1 MIIIINM
8 YVALYITKMF
18 TILDALILLILSQLM
33 LPKSSYSLIRI
44 KLDIV
49 IKPTEKRLV

>member
-1 MIIIINM
+1 M

-44 KLDIV
+44 KLDIL